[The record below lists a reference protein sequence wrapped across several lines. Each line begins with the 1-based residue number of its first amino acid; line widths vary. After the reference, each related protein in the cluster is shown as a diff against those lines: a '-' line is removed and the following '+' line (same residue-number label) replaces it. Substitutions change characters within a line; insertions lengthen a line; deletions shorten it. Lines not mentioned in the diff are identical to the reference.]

1 MKEEE
6 KRGLVYVQEYTH
18 ESSPTSTEKQELVS
32 TEQRRVLMAN
42 LNENSGEREKDRSA
56 SPVESDSQING
67 QIEMDFIGTH
77 SLFEN

>member
-1 MKEEE
+1 MN
-6 KRGLVYVQEYTH
+6 
-18 ESSPTSTEKQELVS
+18 
-32 TEQRRVLMAN
+32 N